1 MRRYNLPGDRALLK
15 NLLAEIPPVSLT
27 YGGRRM
33 ALSELS
39 PQIERE
45 ALDET
50 RTRTLFSAALD
61 KHMTLR
67 VERVDYADFPAAEW
81 TAFVENH
88 GEAPSALLEDFCVF
102 DGALRGE
109 NPVLLH
115 GNGEDM
121 GVFAAQTP
129 VFAEKYRVI
138 TVDSRGHGKSVACGV
153 KLHISDMADD
163 LVYVLDAAGV
173 DRANILGFSDGGNVA
188 MVFASRYPERVKSLI
203 LSGANAD
210 PSGLRFK
217 YYCPMLLEQRFL
229 TIGTIFSKKACR
241 KKEYLDLMVLEPEL
255 RRPELQ
261 RITAPTLITAG
272 EKDMIT
278 RLHTDYLHV
287 SIQGSQL
294 KIFPGGHFTIRE
306 HPEEYNRAVLEF
318 LAQVN

>member
-1 MRRYNLPGDRALLK
+1 METATATALIYWQ
-15 NLLAEIPPVSLT
+15 EQ
-27 YGGRRM
+27 G
-33 ALSELS
+33 
-39 PQIERE
+39 Q
-45 ALDET
+45 
-50 RTRTLFSAALD
+50 
-61 KHMTLR
+61 
-67 VERVDYADFPAAEW
+67 
-81 TAFVENH
+81 
-88 GEAPSALLEDFCVF
+88 GEPL
-102 DGALRGE
+102 
-109 NPVLLH
+109 VLLH

-203 LSGANAD
+203 LSGANAY

-229 TIGTIFSKKACR
+229 TIGT
-241 KKEYLDLMVLEPEL
+241 
-255 RRPELQ
+255 
-261 RITAPTLITAG
+261 TAPTLITAG